1 MNRKKQ
7 MNRIADLNNY
17 RRMLLSMVVVFV
29 LVFSCLAQ
37 WSSSAQTRKRTVI
50 IAVSAESGEGSM
62 DAVAILEGKQLR
74 SPYSDEQKDK
84 QKTFGNE
91 YFKNGTVYRL
101 VFGGGDAGTATVTK
115 WSEGCNNIHA
125 QATL

>member
-1 MNRKKQ
+1 MNL
-7 MNRIADLNNY
+7 I
-17 RRMLLSMVVVFV
+17 V
-29 LVFSCLAQ
+29 LWSSHQRVFSSAAISAALLLTCMSN
-37 WSSSAQTRKRTVI
+37 WNSSSGNSSAQTRKRTVI

-101 VFGGGDAGTATVTK
+101 VFGGGDAG
-115 WSEGCNNIHA
+115 
-125 QATL
+125 

>member
-1 MNRKKQ
+1 

-37 WSSSAQTRKRTVI
+37 WSSSAQTRRRTVI
-50 IAVSAESGEGSM
+50 LAVSSESGEASM
-62 DAVAILEGKQLR
+62 DAVAILEGKQLG

-84 QKTFGNE
+84 QKNFGDE
-91 YFKNGTVYRL
+91 FFKTGTVYRL
-101 VFGGGDAGTATVTK
+101 IFGG
-115 WSEGCNNIHA
+115 
-125 QATL
+125 